1 MKSLGYATSPDGVRW
16 TRHPGN
22 PVFDRLWTEDVF
34 VLKHEG
40 VYQMFAEGTNDVA
53 HRLTSADGLRW
64 EDQGRLDIRTR
75 SGAPLSA
82 GAYGTPTV
90 WVEGGTFYLYY
101 ERDDKGIW
109 LATSKDLR
117 VWTNVRDEPVIALGP
132 DAYDRHAVALNQVVR
147 YRGRYYGVYH
157 ANADPEWKGP
167 WTTCLA
173 VSDDLVRW
181 EKYPGNPII
190 RSDDSSGILVDDG
203 QRLRLYTMHPA
214 VKLWLP
220 RGAPPRR
227 RGRRFDAD
235 PRRGDCTVVRAHLSP
250 QGVQTDSSARVARPR
265 LELGEPAA
273 GDVQH
278 DHGESRHR
286 IEKRE
291 SPHVPVG
298 NRPRAQWM
306 VVEQPA
312 RGGPRAHERV
322 PDRDSVDQ
330 RDVQQVVRE
339 GTRPNTESQRASLPS
354 ALSSS
359 GITVIVGPSVI
370 SRNSSDA
377 GYLLVFRNAS
387 NPGTSTLAAQGLSP

>member
-1 MKSLGYATSPDGVRW
+1 MPDPTARIRGGPALAAMLLLLFLGVAAAVTPTQTARAADPFPKELVDWLPYEGNPLFGGTGRDTWDREIRERGFILREGDAWRLWFTGYDSSRSETKSLGYATSPDGIRW

-75 SGAPLSA
+75 SGTPLSA

-90 WVEGGTFYLYY
+90 WVEGGTVYLYY

-132 DAYDRHAVALNQVVR
+132 DVYDRHAVALNQVVR

-181 EKYPGNPII
+181 DKYPGNPII

-203 QRLRLYTMHPA
+203 RRLRLYTMHPA
-214 VKLWLP
+214 VRLWLP
-220 RGAPPRR
+220 RGSPPLAPP
-227 RGRRFDAD
+227 G
-235 PRRGDCTVVRAHLSP
+235 
-250 QGVQTDSSARVARPR
+250 
-265 LELGEPAA
+265 AA
-273 GDVQH
+273 
-278 DHGESRHR
+278 SR
-286 IEKRE
+286 
-291 SPHVPVG
+291 
-298 NRPRAQWM
+298 
-306 VVEQPA
+306 
-312 RGGPRAHERV
+312 
-322 PDRDSVDQ
+322 
-330 RDVQQVVRE
+330 
-339 GTRPNTESQRASLPS
+339 
-354 ALSSS
+354 
-359 GITVIVGPSVI
+359 
-370 SRNSSDA
+370 
-377 GYLLVFRNAS
+377 
-387 NPGTSTLAAQGLSP
+387 

>member
-1 MKSLGYATSPDGVRW
+1 MPDPTTRIRGGPALAAMFLLLLEGGVAAVAQTPAASDPFPKELVDWVPYEGNPLFAGTGRDTWDREIRERGFILREGGAWRLWFTGYDSTKSEVKSLGYATSPDGIRW
-16 TRHPGN
+16 MRHPGN

-34 VLKHEG
+34 VVKHEG

-82 GAYGTPTV
+82 GAYGTPAV
-90 WVEGGTFYLYY
+90 WVEGGTFYLHY

-157 ANADPEWKGP
+157 ANADPKWKGP

-181 EKYPGNPII
+181 DKYPGNPII

-220 RGAPPRR
+220 RGTPPLAPP
-227 RGRRFDAD
+227 GPA
-235 PRRGDCTVVRAHLSP
+235 PR
-250 QGVQTDSSARVARPR
+250 
-265 LELGEPAA
+265 
-273 GDVQH
+273 
-278 DHGESRHR
+278 
-286 IEKRE
+286 
-291 SPHVPVG
+291 
-298 NRPRAQWM
+298 
-306 VVEQPA
+306 
-312 RGGPRAHERV
+312 
-322 PDRDSVDQ
+322 
-330 RDVQQVVRE
+330 
-339 GTRPNTESQRASLPS
+339 
-354 ALSSS
+354 
-359 GITVIVGPSVI
+359 
-370 SRNSSDA
+370 
-377 GYLLVFRNAS
+377 
-387 NPGTSTLAAQGLSP
+387 